1 MKEFSL
7 VEIGWKNDPFELELI
22 QRIQEYLHIP
32 VQKIRTQDLFFLHK
46 SFSADELEKIEKLLI
61 DPLLHV
67 VRPVKDWDYAV
78 TILFKRGVT
87 DNLGHTA
94 KLAIEDLLHTS
105 FRAGESIQSG
115 KRFYLKGVEKK
126 ECELITERLL
136 FNPLIQDSYFHE
148 KDLTIAFSPYVTPQS
163 QVKTYDLTK
172 ENLIDLSRKLHL
184 ALNVKEM
191 GAIRSYLEQE
201 RVKEERKKVGLGIWP
216 TDIELQT
223 LAQTWSEHCYHKVFK
238 AKIHYEGRIIDSLFK
253 TYIRKVTEELHS
265 DFLVSVF
272 DDNAGIVRFHSSFDI
287 AYKIETHNS
296 PSALDPY
303 GGALTGI
310 LGVDRDIL
318 GTGLGAEPLAH
329 VYGYCFADP
338 STKNVPKGILH
349 PKQIRQGVH
358 EGVIDGGNQS
368 GIPLMR
374 GFEIFH
380 PSFLGKPLVFC
391 GTVGKIPRKIGHRE
405 SWVKEVQRGD
415 GIVMVGGRVGK
426 DGLHGATFSSC
437 ALSESVPS
445 TAVQIGDPITQKKM
459 GEMLK
464 AARDLSL
471 YRAITDNGAGGLSSS
486 CGEMATMT
494 GGLKIDLAKVPLK
507 YEGLSAWE
515 IFLSESQERMT
526 LAVSEEKSKE
536 YHGLSKRFRVESTT
550 VGTFTDSGKLH
561 IVDND
566 RTVAYLD
573 MDFLYDGCPQMELTA
588 EWTPPSLQE
597 PEILIKDVKKEILA
611 LLSNATLCSKEEMIR
626 QYDHE
631 VKGLSVIK
639 PLVGEMMDIPSD
651 ASVMMVDHLSFEG
664 IVMSEAVNPFYSEID
679 TYHMAGSCVDLAVR
693 RILATGGE
701 LGQIAGLD
709 NFCWPNAFDDTMPN
723 RAHKLA
729 QLVRACEGLY
739 DACKAYGVPLISGKD
754 SMSNDSTKVS
764 PPISVLPTL
773 LFSVIA
779 PISHVGNSITLDLKQ
794 PGDFIYLL
802 GKTHE
807 ELGGSA
813 FYRHHGY
820 VGNRVPKVD
829 LEQNLALYRALYSCI
844 QECQVQSC
852 HALGM
857 GGIAFG
863 LALISMAGNLG
874 MDIEV
879 KDSLFSESSGRFL
892 LSATA
897 ENHKDFEHAM
907 KDFPFICLGKVRKD
921 QEIHLNQVVMTIDE
935 FKEAYRW

>member
-7 VEIGWKNDPFELELI
+7 FEIGWKKDPFESELI
-22 QRIQEYLHIP
+22 QRIQEYLDIP
-32 VQKIRTQDLFFLHK
+32 IQEIRTQDLFFLHK
-46 SFSADELEKIEKLLI
+46 PLSTSELEKIEKLLI

-67 VRPVKDWDYAV
+67 MEPVKEWDYAV

-94 KLAIEDLLHTS
+94 KLAIEDLLHSS
-105 FRAGESIQSG
+105 FRLGESVQSG
-115 KRFYLKGVEKK
+115 KRYYMKGVDKK
-126 ECELITERLL
+126 DCEQIVEQIL

-148 KDLTIAFSPYVTPQS
+148 KDLALSFPPFTPGDV
-163 QVKTYDLTK
+163 QVRTYDLSK
-172 ENLIDLSRKLHL
+172 ENLTDLSQKLHL
-184 ALNVKEM
+184 ALNLNEM
-191 GAIRSYLEQE
+191 EAIRSYFEEE
-201 RVKEERKKVGLGIWP
+201 RVKEERKRVGLGIWP

-238 AKIHYEGRIIDSLFK
+238 AKIHYEGRTIDSLFK
-253 TYIRKVTEELHS
+253 SYIRKVTEELNS
-265 DFLVSVF
+265 DFLISVF

-329 VYGYCFADP
+329 IYGYCFADP
-338 STKNVPKGILH
+338 ATKTVPKGILH

-358 EGVIDGGNQS
+358 EGVIDGGNQC

-374 GFEIFH
+374 GFEVFH

-391 GTVGKIPRKIGHRE
+391 GTVGKIRRKIGQRD
-405 SWVKEVQRGD
+405 SWIKEVRVGD
-415 GIVMVGGRVGK
+415 QIVMVGGRVGK

-464 AARDLSL
+464 EARDISL

-486 CGEMATMT
+486 CGEMATLT
-494 GGLKIDLAKVPLK
+494 GGLKIDLANVPLK
-507 YEGLSAWE
+507 YEGLSPWE

-526 LAVSEEKSKE
+526 IAVSPEKSKE
-536 YHGLSKRFRVESTT
+536 YHEFSKRFRVESTNI
-550 VGTFTDSGKLH
+550 GTFTDSGKLH
-561 IVDND
+561 IVDKW

-573 MDFLYDGCPQMELTA
+573 MDFLYEGCHQLELTA
-588 EWTPPSLQE
+588 EWAPPSFPE
-597 PEILIKDVKKEILA
+597 PEIPIEDVKKEILT
-611 LLSNATLCSKEEMIR
+611 LLSGRNLCSKEKKIR

-639 PLVGEMMDIPSD
+639 PLVGERMDVPSD
-651 ASVMMVDHLSFEG
+651 ASVMMVDHQSFEG

-679 TYHMAGSCVDLAVR
+679 TYHMASACVDLAVR

-709 NFCWPNAFDDTMPN
+709 NFCWPNAFDEKMPQ
-723 RAHKLA
+723 RSHKLA

-739 DACKAYGVPLISGKD
+739 DACKAYEVPLISGKD
-754 SMSNDSTKVS
+754 SMSNDSTKAN

-779 PISHVGNSITLDLKQ
+779 PISHVGRSVTLDLKQ
-794 PGDFIYLL
+794 PGDLIYLL
-802 GKTHE
+802 GETHN
-807 ELGGSA
+807 ELGGSE
-813 FYRHHGY
+813 FYRNHGY
-820 VGNRVPKVD
+820 VGNCVPQVD
-829 LEQNLALYRALYSCI
+829 YRRNLLLYRALS
-844 QECQVQSC
+844 ECMQQGCVQSC

-863 LALISMAGNLG
+863 LALISMAGNFG
-874 MDIEV
+874 MDIEM
-879 KDSLFSESSGRFL
+879 KDSLFSESCGRFL
-892 LSATA
+892 LSTDK
-897 ENHKDFEHAM
+897 ENRASFEERM
-907 KDFPFICLGKVRKD
+907 RDLPVVCIGNVRED
-921 QEIHLNQVVMTIDE
+921 QEIHLNNVMMTVDE
-935 FKEAYRW
+935 LKEAYR